1 MNQPMMQS
9 AVYYVLGTTVQFSLR
24 ATSETAATA
33 AIAEAV
39 ARLYEIDD
47 KMSYFKEDSE
57 VAQINRAAGAV
68 AGAAAAT
75 SATAAVAVSADTYKV
90 IQTARHYS
98 HLSHGALDPTIRPV
112 VNEWGIF
119 STDAQVPSATRLNKA
134 LALVNYQYIQ
144 LQGASIGLARANQEL
159 DLGSIAKGFAADEV
173 RDIFLKHHITS
184 ALLDLGGNIS
194 VIGNAPDG
202 AAWKI
207 GIRDPFGGSLEA
219 FGGSL
224 DDFTFGYVEVSDM
237 SIVTSGGYE
246 KQSTIGGVSYHHI
259 LDPRTGYPTD
269 NELAS
274 VTMISQDAMDGDA
287 LATAAMVLGLEDGM
301 NLINILEGMEAVFVT
316 KDRKIYLTAGIVD
329 HFRVTGADFTVR
341 KESL

>member
-9 AVYYVLGTTVQFSLR
+9 AVYYVLGTTVQFSLHATD
-24 ATSETAATA
+24 ATSATA
-33 AIAEAV
+33 TAKAAIDEAV

-57 VAQINRAAGAV
+57 VAQINRAAGA
-68 AGAAAAT
+68 
-75 SATAAVAVSADTYKV
+75 TAAVSADTYKV
-90 IQTARHYS
+90 IQTARHFS
-98 HLSHGALDPTIRPV
+98 KLSHGALDVTIRPL

-119 STDAQVPSATRLNKA
+119 SADAQVPSAIRLNKA
-134 LALVNYQYIQ
+134 LSLVNYQDIII
-144 LQGASIGLARANQEL
+144 QGASIRLARANQEL
-159 DLGSIAKGFAADEV
+159 DLGSIAKGFAADAV
-173 RDIFLKHHITS
+173 RDVFQKHHITS
-184 ALLDLGGNIS
+184 ALLDLGGSIS
-194 VIGNAPDG
+194 VIGDAPDG

-207 GIRDPFGGSLEA
+207 GIRDPFGGSRDV
-219 FGGSL
+219 FGGSQ
-224 DDFTFGYVEVSDM
+224 DDGTFGYVEVSDQ
-237 SIVTSGGYE
+237 SVVTSGGYE
-246 KQSTIGGVSYHHI
+246 KQSTIGGISYHHI

-274 VTMISQDAMDGDA
+274 VTVIARDAMDGDA
-287 LATAAMVLGLEDGM
+287 LATAAMVLGLEEGM

-316 KDRKIYLTAGIVD
+316 KDREIYLTAGIVD